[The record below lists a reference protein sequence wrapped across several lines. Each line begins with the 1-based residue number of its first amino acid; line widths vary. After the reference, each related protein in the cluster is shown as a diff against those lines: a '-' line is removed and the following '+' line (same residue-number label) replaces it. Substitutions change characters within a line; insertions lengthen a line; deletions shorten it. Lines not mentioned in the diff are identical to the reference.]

1 MLVRSSRAA
10 RRCFFVDA
18 GSLAGGG
25 AVLACIACRLYVQLL
40 CTASAA
46 CSDVLSFG
54 SLPMLSVHRPL
65 LNGNAHD

>member
-10 RRCFFVDA
+10 LRYFLVDA
-18 GSLAGGG
+18 GSLAGGV
-25 AVLACIACRLYVQLL
+25 ALLACIARRLYVQLL

-54 SLPMLSVHRPL
+54 R
-65 LNGNAHD
+65 

>member
-10 RRCFFVDA
+10 LRCFLVDA

-25 AVLACIACRLYVQLL
+25 AAACIARRLYVQLL